1 MADDVLIKGIF
12 QRTNKCLELVKELA
26 AADPTLSTEVGQSCN
41 ITPRVNYPSPKHSP
55 KQPSNHTYLTIH
67 AHTNPLPPISTHT
80 HPPITYHNRS
90 TFITQTMEARNVP
103 ASTQRF
109 MYNLAIAEGV
119 ISR

>member
-1 MADDVLIKGIF
+1 MGDLHKEVATFMVQGAESDDVADDVLIKGIF

-26 AADPTLSTEVGQSCN
+26 AADPTLSTE
-41 ITPRVNYPSPKHSP
+41 
-55 KQPSNHTYLTIH
+55 
-67 AHTNPLPPISTHT
+67 
-80 HPPITYHNRS
+80 
-90 TFITQTMEARNVP
+90 TMEARNVP